1 MKKKKIIGEEELDF
15 LSPHH
20 PTMPPPPPPLPPNPP
35 SLTLKFLIL
44 GSPRSGKTSLIRR
57 YTSRS
62 FSSIYETTVGADY
75 TKRDVSIK
83 YSGGVVSVRCQI
95 WDIAG
100 QDRFAHLTRAYF
112 NKADGVCIVCDVS
125 RQETVMQVK
134 EWKNEVDRC
143 LGGEVPILLFCNKS
157 DLPPTSSQ
165 LQTGALI
172 QQVCKESNIPRWF
185 ETSAKEGGGVDDGF
199 NYVVRECLKRE
210 EVVEFK
216 KRQAQQNRKRRDKI
230 NLIKPEEAPANSL
243 WADVCVI
250 A

>member
-1 MKKKKIIGEEELDF
+1 M
-15 LSPHH
+15 
-20 PTMPPPPPPLPPNPP
+20 
-35 SLTLKFLIL
+35 
-44 GSPRSGKTSLIRR
+44 
-57 YTSRS
+57 
-62 FSSIYETTVGADY
+62 GADY

-185 ETSAKEGGGVDDGF
+185 ETSAKEGGGS
-199 NYVVRECLKRE
+199 R
-210 EVVEFK
+210 
-216 KRQAQQNRKRRDKI
+216 
-230 NLIKPEEAPANSL
+230 
-243 WADVCVI
+243 
-250 A
+250 